1 MTEGDGIPWVKISDA
16 TASNSRFIEKT
27 SGKIKKDGAS
37 RSVEVFQGDL
47 ILSNSATL
55 GMPRFMG
62 INACIHDGWLLL
74 RNFRGATKEYL
85 YY

>member
-1 MTEGDGIPWVKISDA
+1 MSSEWIEKVFSDICVITRGASPRPIHDWMTEGDGIPWVKISDA

-47 ILSNSATL
+47 IL
-55 GMPRFMG
+55 
-62 INACIHDGWLLL
+62 
-74 RNFRGATKEYL
+74 
-85 YY
+85 